1 METTGIAAKLLPLTA
16 ARMNAAARPTTA
28 ATAPLQPLASG
39 VLRPLPAGRAA
50 TDLRPL
56 GDGGGAAGERQ
67 TALQAVKDFEAI
79 FMRQLARVMTQS
91 AGGAAG
97 GIEGSAYYEGL
108 IEEQLGRVLAEAG
121 GGLGLKEALLARM
134 GATTGEANARD

>member
-1 METTGIAAKLLPLTA
+1 METRGIAAKLLPLATT
-16 ARMNAAARPTTA
+16 RGIAAARPRAA
-28 ATAPLQPLASG
+28 ATATLQPLASSD
-39 VLRPLPAGRAA
+39 LRPLPASIEAA
-50 TDLRPL
+50 GLRPL
-56 GDGGGAAGERQ
+56 GGGAMGERQ

-97 GIEGSAYYEGL
+97 SAEGSAYYEGL

-134 GATTGEANARD
+134 GATTGEPNARD